1 MITLDPNE
9 NQKGL
14 TAYYKFL
21 SLLNTIKTPA
31 PPNAPT
37 KEKAVPIKM
46 SVSEY

>member
-1 MITLDPNE
+1 MLDPRE

-14 TAYYKFL
+14 TAYYKFF

-37 KEKAVPIKM
+37 REKIVPIKI
-46 SVSEY
+46 SLSEY